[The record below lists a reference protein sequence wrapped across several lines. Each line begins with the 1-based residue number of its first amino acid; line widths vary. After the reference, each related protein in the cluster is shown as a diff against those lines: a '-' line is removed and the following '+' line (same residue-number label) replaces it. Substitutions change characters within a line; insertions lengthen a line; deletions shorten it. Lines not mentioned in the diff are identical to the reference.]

1 MTKKSMDQIHFYLHL
16 RLFRQLLRQNHRLLD
31 FPITDYYFD
40 PIHDDVNIDWLMKPK
55 KLHLQ
60 FWTHQI
66 WRSSFIFATNN
77 WDEHHEYYYY
87 LINEATLFRNG
98 SMFYILPVH
107 DLIGFQF
114 QSLSQRYL
122 RDYSQCHCSIY
133 YFLQY

>member
-1 MTKKSMDQIHFYLHL
+1 MTKDSMDQIHFYLHL

-40 PIHDDVNIDWLMKPK
+40 PIHDYANIDWLMKPK

-66 WRSSFIFATNN
+66 WRSSFIFATNI